1 MIQANRQKSLK
12 KKRLVF
18 VGLLIVLLAAV
29 GGILHRLP
37 LSLQDISRI
46 IQLSAGKISQTEEPA
61 VEKKEKPILRGTVY
75 GRNFKELSV
84 SYQLYS
90 LYAHPAEVSDRK
102 KVTEELAR
110 LLNTDKSVLSRQL
123 QATRTTVELANDL
136 DARQA
141 AEVRALKLEGVYC
154 KAVEVRY
161 YPYHT
166 IGSTVLG
173 FADNNR
179 GLSGVEA
186 LYDPVLQPG
195 EFRSANIPEVDF
207 AGKEAL
213 GRTTTDIILTIDMD
227 LQKEIELQLNAYRKK
242 KGAARGIAMALE
254 PGSGKVLAMVS
265 QPSYDPN
272 YFWQADSR
280 RVHDLLYTQVYSRSL
295 IRPLLVTAAAIYDAG
310 MEGEILPATV
320 SVPDYGFSGE
330 QLDSYWKL
338 FGLNEP
344 VQCQLSFNSSAR
356 QTQAHANETG
366 DCNKLSGAQMGVG
379 LATLL
384 NSGSRVTPYYLN
396 SLYDHNQ
403 SRFYERAAGFNKR
416 QRLIPPADGIFLR
429 RELLLNSPYSRKD
442 GFLFANSQT
451 NVTVSKKSGFS
462 EYQNQEVVLAAVPR
476 KIPKILL
483 MMAVDYGSLYPAP
496 LQKSDGSG
504 EDGQAETLADLGQQ
518 LLPVLTDYA
527 FRDYVAERPE
537 EKNHDNMRRFF
548 ISRRLVMPTIKKR
561 HEYAR
566 QIMPALTGMSLR
578 KGLQQIRPFNLKVRI
593 KGSGR
598 IVAQNP
604 APGVSL
610 TDTGV
615 CELTLQS
622 QI

>member
-1 MIQANRQKSLK
+1 MIQANRQKPLRRK
-12 KKRLVF
+12 CLVY
-18 VGLLIVLLAAV
+18 VGLLIVLLAAA

-46 IQLSAGKISQTEEPA
+46 IQLSASKISPTDTSAAEEKA
-61 VEKKEKPILRGTVY
+61 KPILRGTVY

-90 LYAHPAEVSDRK
+90 LYAQPAEVTDRK
-102 KVTEELAR
+102 KVTDELAR
-110 LLNTDKSVLSRQL
+110 LLNTDKGMLLRQL
-123 QATRTTVELANDL
+123 QTTRTTVELANDL
-136 DARQA
+136 DGQQA
-141 AEVRALKLEGVYC
+141 AEVKALKLEGVYC

-173 FADNNR
+173 FADNKR

-227 LQKEIELQLNAYRKK
+227 LQKEIELRLNAYRKK

-254 PGSGKVLAMVS
+254 PGSGRVLAMVS
-265 QPSYDPN
+265 QPGYDPN

-280 RVHDLLYTQVYSRSL
+280 KVHDLLYTHIYDQNL
-295 IRPLLVTAAAIYDAG
+295 IRPLLVTAAAIYAAG
-310 MEGEILPATV
+310 IEGDVLPPTV
-320 SVPDYGFSGE
+320 SAPDYGFTEE
-330 QLDSYWKL
+330 QLRDYWKL
-338 FGLNEP
+338 FGLEEP
-344 VQCQLSFNSSAR
+344 VQCKLSLHTIQPDKTRSS
-356 QTQAHANETG
+356 ETENC
-366 DCNKLSGAQMGVG
+366 DRLSGAQMGVG

-416 QRLIPPADGIFLR
+416 QRLIPPAAGIHLR
-429 RELLLNSPYSRKD
+429 RELLINSPYSGKD
-442 GFLFANSQT
+442 GFLFANSRAG
-451 NVTVSKKSGFS
+451 VSVSKKSGFS
-462 EYQNQEVVLAAVPR
+462 EYQHQEVVLAAVSR
-476 KIPKILL
+476 KIPKVLL
-483 MMAVDYGSLYPAP
+483 MMAVDYGCLYPAP
-496 LQKSDGSG
+496 PGRKDESG
-504 EDGQAETLADLGQQ
+504 GAGEAETLADLGQR
-518 LLPVLTDYA
+518 LLPFLTDFA
-527 FRDYVAERPE
+527 FQDYVAERPV

-548 ISRRLVMPTIKKR
+548 ISRRLVMPTVKKR
-561 HEYAR
+561 FEHVR
-566 QIMPALTGMSLR
+566 QIMPELTGMSLR
-578 KGLQQIRPFNLKVRI
+578 KALQQIRPFNLKVRI

-598 IVAQNP
+598 IVSQEP

-610 TDTGV
+610 TEIGV

>member
-1 MIQANRQKSLK
+1 MIRANRQNSVK
-12 KKRLVF
+12 KKRLFF

-29 GGILHRLP
+29 GGILHKLP

-46 IQLSAGKISQTEEPA
+46 IQLSAGKISQTDEPA
-61 VEKKEKPILRGTVY
+61 AEKEKKPILRGTVY

-102 KVTEELAR
+102 TVTKELAR
-110 LLNTDKSVLSRQL
+110 LLNVNRKILARQL
-123 QATRTTVELANDL
+123 QATQATVELANDL
-136 DARQA
+136 DDQQA
-141 AEVRALKLEGVYC
+141 AEIRALNLDGVYC
-154 KAVEVRY
+154 KAVEVRF

-173 FADNNR
+173 FADKNR

-195 EFRSANIPEVDF
+195 EFRNVNIPEVDF

-254 PGSGKVLAMVS
+254 PGSGRVLAMVS
-265 QPSYDPN
+265 QPGYDPN
-272 YFWQADSR
+272 YFWQADTR
-280 RVHDLLYTQVYSRSL
+280 RVNDLLYARIYSRSL
-295 IRPLLVTAAAIYDAG
+295 IRPLLVTAAAIYGAG
-310 MEGEILPATV
+310 MEKEVLPPTV
-320 SVPDYGFSGE
+320 SAPDYGFTDDE
-330 QLDSYWKL
+330 LNNYWKL
-338 FGLNEP
+338 FGLEEP
-344 VQCQLSFNSSAR
+344 VQCQLSFNTHTKKAV
-356 QTQAHANETG
+356 AHAGESGN
-366 DCNKLSGAQMGVG
+366 CNKLSGAQMGVG

-403 SRFYERAAGFNKR
+403 SRFYERDAGFNKR
-416 QRLIPPADGIFLR
+416 QRLIPPAAGIHLR
-429 RELLLNSPYSRKD
+429 RELLLNSPYSSKD
-442 GFLFANSQT
+442 GFLFANERRS
-451 NVTVSKKSGFS
+451 VHVSEETGFT
-462 EYQNQEVVLAAVPR
+462 EYQNQEVLLTAVPR

-496 LQKSDGSG
+496 PTSEAEQEVKT
-504 EDGQAETLADLGQQ
+504 ETLADLGKRF
-518 LLPVLTDYA
+518 LPILTDYA
-527 FRDYVAERPE
+527 FQDYVAERPV

-548 ISRRLVMPTIKKR
+548 ISRRLVMPTIKKK
-561 HEYAR
+561 HEPAR
-566 QIMPALTGMSLR
+566 QIMPELTGMSLR
-578 KGLQQIRPFNLKVRI
+578 KGLQQIRRYNLKVRI

-598 IVAQNP
+598 IVGQRP
-604 APGVSL
+604 AAGESL
-610 TDTGV
+610 AETGA